1 MKARPIIPTLLL
13 ALSLLALTAGTA
25 CSLLESGSEQKQSK
39 SGAARNPQ
47 DASGAKPTQQELENA
62 NAKLVQAEREAKNFN
77 DNLRQARENETKATA
92 KEKDRAHQ
100 TVVDTETAAN
110 KANTN
115 LAAAN
120 ANVRELQSRLNEDK
134 GAGANGGNANQQ
146 GSISEGGLLSYL
158 PGLFTVLLVFCS
170 LLILAGLIYIAKQ
183 LIDGSRARADGHFAS
198 VKKRQDEYARQT
210 REAVAALDKSV
221 NSRLAAL
228 QSEIKE
234 LRLTLQDDNRAI
246 LDGVRRA
253 GASSAAYAGSSSGY
267 VAQPA
272 RFEREEPAFP
282 AAAEEY
288 LNRSRRGAVVV
299 KPDFQNGMLVQD
311 TEGTGEFMLVRDYAA
326 PDELLYV
333 VPRIGYFQTKQDF
346 YNYYD
351 RYYECARPAAG
362 TVWIVQPAVV
372 DRVSGGWTL
381 REKGELEV
389 R

>member
-1 MKARPIIPTLLL
+1 MKARHATTTMRVLCLFATPL
-13 ALSLLALTAGTA
+13 ALCLICFASINSAAFARNNTEPIASPTPTVTAAGTA
-25 CSLLESGSEQKQSK
+25 SPA
-39 SGAARNPQ
+39 GAPTPKPTSPQ
-47 DASGAKPTQQELENA
+47 TRPTAPKPNNTAGHTAGGANERSAAGDNEASDASRNETPASGGEQLNA
-62 NAKLVQAEREAKNFN
+62 GNAKNQN
-77 DNLRQARENETKATA
+77 KATA
-92 KEKDRAHQ
+92 NNHSD
-100 TVVDTETAAN
+100 DTAP
-110 KANTN
+110 
-115 LAAAN
+115 
-120 ANVRELQSRLNEDK
+120 QDS
-134 GAGANGGNANQQ
+134 
-146 GSISEGGLLSYL
+146 LLDTILYWGIRVL
-158 PGLFTVLLVFCS
+158 GVLGVLLV
-170 LLILAGLIYIAKQ
+170 LGLIGYGVKL
-183 LIDGSRARADGHFAS
+183 LIDGSRARTDGHFAS

-311 TEGTGEFMLVRDYAA
+311 TEGTGEFMLVRDYTA